1 MTDDERKILE
11 AELCKLSPQAQDI
24 AEKFLAAYDK
34 MTADALNGIICLPDE
49 QWRDVVGYEGL
60 YQVSNRNRMKS
71 FRYGVEKLHLT
82 YPNKDGYLKVGMTK
96 DGKKK
101 SFIFHVLVA
110 QAFVPN
116 PDGKPEVNHI
126 DGNKQNNR
134 PENLEWVTHHENMK
148 HAWRNGLYEKVRGKR
163 SPRAK
168 ITNDDDIRYI
178 RRVYTP
184 GHPEFGAKPLAKK
197 FGLSTT
203 AMQGIIHRIT
213 YKDVQ

>member
-1 MTDDERKILE
+1 MTDDERKIFE
-11 AELCKLSPQAQDI
+11 AELCKLSPQAQEI

-34 MTADALNGIICLPDE
+34 MTADALSGIICLPDE

-71 FRYGVEKLHLT
+71 FHYGVEKLHTPYL
-82 YPNKDGYLKVGMTK
+82 NKDGYLKVGMTK

-134 PENLEWVTHHENMK
+134 PENLEWVTHRENMQ
-148 HAWRNGLYEKVRGKR
+148 HAVKTGLLQMRNG
-163 SPRAK
+163 SDHPRAILNADEEK
-168 ITNDDDIRYI
+168 FILDVHIPWD
-178 RRVYTP
+178 
-184 GHPEFGAKPLAKK
+184 EKFGTKPLAKLLNVNESVIRRVLK
-197 FGLSTT
+197 RKKTS
-203 AMQGIIHRIT
+203 
-213 YKDVQ
+213 VS